1 MNKILA
7 TALLFVL
14 SVCMATAQHFNTYDV
29 DYDVR
34 KCKDIIERNSGHTE
48 QELANDLLRN
58 FPLTQ
63 NGVIKFQYVLR
74 ADTLYD
80 MDEMR
85 EIVEHWQRTELGV
98 APQLRK
104 DGNTFY
110 TDKAMKEMARIPGGM
125 FGFSTVISAEMTC
138 LVELREGRMRITVQ
152 IPRYRLGF
160 SSVDELEDE
169 LVRPGDCYPAKNK
182 GREQAAYAK
191 AFNGSIIWA
200 LNTCQSLS
208 TVLKVRHELQQGK
221 PAEDW

>member
-14 SVCMATAQHFNTYDV
+14 SLCMATAQHFNTYDV

-48 QELANDLLRN
+48 QELANALLRN

-74 ADTLYD
+74 ADTLFD

-110 TDKAMKEMARIPGGM
+110 TDKAIKEMARIPGGM
-125 FGFSTVISAEMTC
+125 FGF
-138 LVELREGRMRITVQ
+138 
-152 IPRYRLGF
+152 P
-160 SSVDELEDE
+160 
-169 LVRPGDCYPAKNK
+169 P
-182 GREQAAYAK
+182 
-191 AFNGSIIWA
+191 
-200 LNTCQSLS
+200 
-208 TVLKVRHELQQGK
+208 
-221 PAEDW
+221 